1 MLSPAAFGD
10 AEPGAVSQRMT
21 ETGVW
26 LSRLVVSQFRCYAA
40 AELRLEAAPV
50 VLTGPNG
57 AGKTNLLE
65 AISFLSP
72 GRGLR
77 RARLSEIDR
86 SGPGV
91 EAAGNPLGN
100 TPGNP
105 WAVAATVMT
114 PEGPRDVGSGR
125 DPGQKAGGQ
134 NGDAVRERRLVKV
147 DGAAARGQQALA
159 EIFSVVWLTPQM
171 DGLFREG
178 AGGRRRFL
186 DRLVYGFDPE
196 HSARCNAYEHALR
209 ERARLLKS
217 GRGDAA
223 WLASLEES
231 MATRGVAIAAAR
243 LDMVERLQQACDSAE
258 GPFPKVVLDLEG
270 AVEDWLRQGP
280 ALAAED
286 ALREGLA
293 ENRRQDA
300 ETGGAGLGPHR
311 SDLLAT
317 HKAKGVGAELCST
330 GEQKALLIAILMAH
344 ARLLTLERGA
354 APLLLLD
361 EVAAHLDAA
370 RRAALYEEI
379 LGLGA
384 QAWLTGTDAA
394 DFEGLEGRAQFFAIN
409 EGAIRLAGA
418 G

>member
-1 MLSPAAFGD
+1 MLSPAAFGGP
-10 AEPGAVSQRMT
+10 APEAVSQSKT
-21 ETGVW
+21 ETGIW
-26 LSRLVVSQFRCYAA
+26 LSRLLVTQFRCYAQ

-77 RARLSEIDR
+77 GARLSEIDR
-86 SGPGV
+86 RRPG
-91 EAAGNPLGN
+91 EQDSQA
-100 TPGNP
+100 
-105 WAVAATVMT
+105 WAVAATAMT
-114 PEGPRDVGSGR
+114 PDGQRDVGSGR
-125 DPGQKAGGQ
+125 DAGQ
-134 NGDAVRERRLVKV
+134 NPGAQRERRLIKV

-159 EIFSVVWLTPQM
+159 EVLALVWLTPQM

-196 HSARCNAYEHALR
+196 HSGRSAAYDHALR

-217 GRGDAA
+217 GGGDAA
-223 WLASLEES
+223 WLDSLEDT
-231 MATRGVAIAAAR
+231 MARHGVAIAAAR
-243 LDMVERLQQACDSAE
+243 LDMVERLQRACDAAE
-258 GPFPKVVLDLEG
+258 GQFPKADLGLEG
-270 AVEDWLRQGP
+270 SVEDWLRSGP

-286 ALREGLA
+286 RLRDGLA
-293 ENRRQDA
+293 EHRRRDA
-300 ETGGAGLGPHR
+300 ETGGAGIGPHR
-311 SDLLAT
+311 SDLLA
-317 HKAKGVGAELCST
+317 HHRAKGMAAELCST
-330 GEQKALLIAILMAH
+330 GEQKALLIAVLLAH

-384 QAWLTGTDAA
+384 QAWLTGTDVA
-394 DFEGLEGRAQFFAIN
+394 DFEGLEGRAQFFPIDD
-409 EGAIRLAGA
+409 GAIGPMSQ
-418 G
+418 GGN